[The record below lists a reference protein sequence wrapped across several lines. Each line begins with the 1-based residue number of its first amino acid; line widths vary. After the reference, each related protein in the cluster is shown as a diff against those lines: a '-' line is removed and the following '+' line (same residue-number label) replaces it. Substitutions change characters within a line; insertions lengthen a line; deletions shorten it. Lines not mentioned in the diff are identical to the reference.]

1 MHHLKLKQR
10 NALRGFFVALV
21 KSPVLIKWKGSKKGY
36 WVKWIKLILRLK
48 HCICNV
54 VSRKLSIL
62 SNIVQSEARRAEES
76 KIWQNGQI
84 EVYRLF

>member
-1 MHHLKLKQR
+1 MHL
-10 NALRGFFVALV
+10 NVTVVSFDGFFLFYGIV
-21 KSPVLIKWKGSKKGY
+21 I
-36 WVKWIKLILRLK
+36 
-48 HCICNV
+48 
-54 VSRKLSIL
+54 SRKLSIL